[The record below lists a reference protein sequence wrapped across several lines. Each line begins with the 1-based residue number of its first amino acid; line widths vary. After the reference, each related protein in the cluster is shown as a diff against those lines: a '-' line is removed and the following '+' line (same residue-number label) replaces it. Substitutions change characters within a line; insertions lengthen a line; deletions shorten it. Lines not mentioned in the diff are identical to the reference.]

1 MHLRLLTRCLLR
13 IARHRVALARAHTRR
28 PAFLPSAANPEG
40 SRRALLVHIVEPFFD
55 TTLDVR
61 HQNRWQVRELARCL
75 AERGFRVDALAPG
88 GSTPPG
94 TPAYDLVVD
103 LHPGISRYPDA
114 RLRIAYITGSNP
126 EFSNR
131 AERLRL
137 EGLRSRRGTM
147 LRPRRQVPEFSTHL
161 RKCDAM
167 FFIGSAG
174 NLATYDQTAVPPVY
188 YLRNF
193 AYTPPILPIA
203 PNANRGF
210 MFLAS
215 GGQVHKGLDLLLEV
229 FSQHHD
235 WNLHVCS
242 AFHEEP
248 DFCRAFRKELFS
260 RPNIIPHGFLH
271 LESPEFS
278 KCAAMCR
285 HVLLPSCSEAN
296 AGSVLSGMAAG
307 LIPIVSRETG
317 FSADEVHFF
326 QDCSAPCI
334 EAKVAERIAL
344 APATLEAEAAR
355 VRALVAHQYSPVAF
369 TDSLEEA
376 FNTLLG
382 SRTHTL

>member
-13 IARHRVALARAHTRR
+13 IARHRVALARARTRR
-28 PAFLPSAANPEG
+28 PPFLPGAANPGG
-40 SRRALLVHIVEPFFD
+40 SRRALLVHIVEPLFD

-88 GSTPPG
+88 GATPPG

-103 LHPGISRYPDA
+103 LHPGISRYPDS

-126 EFSNR
+126 DFSNR

-137 EGLRSRRGTM
+137 EELRLRRGKM
-147 LRPRRQVPEFSTHL
+147 LLPRRQVPEFSTHL
-161 RKCDAM
+161 RECDAM
-167 FFIGSAG
+167 FFIGSSG
-174 NLATYDQTAVPPVY
+174 NLATYDQTAVPPVHF
-188 YLRNF
+188 LRNF
-193 AYTPPILPIA
+193 AYTPPLLPVA

-229 FSQHHD
+229 FSRHHD

-248 DFCRAFRKELFS
+248 DFCRAFHKELFAQ
-260 RPNIIPHGFLH
+260 PNIIPHGFLN
-271 LESPEFS
+271 LESREFA
-278 KCAAMCR
+278 KCAALCR

-307 LIPIVSRETG
+307 LIPVVSRETG
-317 FSADEVHFF
+317 FSTDEVHFF
-326 QDCSAPCI
+326 EECSVPCI
-334 EAKVAERIAL
+334 EAKLRERIAMN
-344 APATLEAEAAR
+344 PATLETEAAR
-355 VRALVAHQYSPVAF
+355 ARALVTQQYSPTAF
-369 TDSLEEA
+369 TASLEKA
-376 FNTLLG
+376 FDAVLG
-382 SRTHTL
+382 PKTQAL